1 MEAAT
6 EAKKYDLDRVVRL
19 VIALVCI
26 AVAIYLINYLSSV
39 LLPFLVGCVL
49 AYMLNPIVEFFRKIL
64 FMKNRIIPSLLTL
77 VVFFGAIFLIVKYLF
92 PYLAQ
97 EVGEMSK
104 MLSAYAQAELRGREI
119 PVEITQFI
127 NDYLNIDYIKSLFT
141 QEQWVDI
148 FNQVVSGT
156 WSFLGGTLKMIVT
169 VVAWLLA
176 LLYMFFVMIDYDK
189 ITRGFKAAIPPRYRR
204 TALRIMND
212 VTGTMSRYFR
222 GQALV
227 SLFVG
232 IIFAIEFYIIGL
244 PMAVVFGLSI
254 GVLNMVPYLQ
264 LISLPVAAFLCLV
277 ASVATGAPFWP
288 LWWWT
293 FAAYCICQLIQD
305 LVLIPLIMR
314 QQMGLRPAIV
324 FLALSIWS
332 YVLGFVGLIVALPLT
347 TLIISYYSE
356 FVLHRPNPLY
366 EKRRKKKNKKK

>member
-1 MEAAT
+1 MAET

-26 AVAIYLINYLSSV
+26 GVGIYLINYLSSV

-49 AYMLNPIVEFFRKIL
+49 AYMLNPIVEFFKKIL
-64 FMKNRIIPSLLTL
+64 FMKNRIIPSILTL
-77 VVFFGAIFLIVKYLF
+77 VLFFGVIYLVVKYLF

-97 EVGEMSK
+97 EFSEMGE
-104 MLSAYAQAELRGREI
+104 LLGAYAQAELKGREI

-141 QEQWVDI
+141 QEQWMNI
-148 FNQVVSGT
+148 FDQVVSGT
-156 WSFLGGTLKMIVT
+156 WSFLGGTLKVIVT
-169 VVAWLLA
+169 VVAWLLS

-204 TALRIMND
+204 TALRIMDD
-212 VTGTMSRYFR
+212 VTDTMSRYFR

-254 GVLNMVPYLQ
+254 GILNMVPYLQ
-264 LISLPVAAFLCLV
+264 LVSLPVAAFLCLV
-277 ASVATGAPFWP
+277 SSVATGAPSWP

-305 LVLIPLIMR
+305 LILIPLIMR

-356 FVLHRPNPLY
+356 FVLHRPNPLHVT
-366 EKRRKKKNKKK
+366 KQKKKKKK

>member
-1 MEAAT
+1 MAET

-26 AVAIYLINYLSSV
+26 GLGIYLINYLSSV

-49 AYMLNPIVEFFRKIL
+49 AYMLNPIVEFFKKIL
-64 FMKNRIIPSLLTL
+64 FMKNRIIPSILTL
-77 VVFFGAIFLIVKYLF
+77 VLFFGVIYLVVRYLF
-92 PYLAQ
+92 PYVAK
-97 EVGEMSK
+97 EFGEMGE
-104 MLSAYAQAELRGREI
+104 LLGAYAQAELKGREI

-141 QEQWVDI
+141 QEQWMNI
-148 FNQVVSGT
+148 FDQVVSST
-156 WSFLGGTLKMIVT
+156 WSFLGGTLKVIIT

-254 GVLNMVPYLQ
+254 GILNMVPYLQ
-264 LISLPVAAFLCLV
+264 LVSMPVAAFLWLV
-277 ASVATGAPFWP
+277 TSVATGTPFWP

-293 FAAYCICQLIQD
+293 VAAYCICQLIQD
-305 LVLIPLIMR
+305 LILIPLIMR

-332 YVLGFVGLIVALPLT
+332 YILGFVGLIVALPLT

-366 EKRRKKKNKKK
+366 EKRKKKNKKK